1 MTGMSSR
8 QAASAVLMIRPAA
21 FGYNPETAASNRFQR
36 EDGGTA
42 AACAAA
48 GRAEFDRLCAALRAE
63 GVEVCVIEDTPMPPK
78 PDALFPN
85 NWISF
90 HDDGTVVLYPLQ
102 ASSRRA
108 ERRDDVVPQ
117 VVAQLGYPLRR
128 ILDLTQHEAHGRFL
142 EGTGS
147 LVLDHVE
154 RRAFACRSPRTD
166 ADLAT
171 QWARELGYELVL
183 FDARGPDGAPPYHT
197 NVMLWIGTQC
207 AGVCA
212 EAIAAADR
220 ARVLGALGGG
230 GRDVVPLGLDAV
242 AHFAGNMLELGTWD
256 EALGDATVLVMS
268 ARARAALDP
277 ATWARLR
284 AHVDDVL
291 AVPVPTIETCGGG
304 SVRCMLAE
312 VPAVRA

>member
-1 MTGMSSR
+1 MPGMSSR

-21 FGYNPETAASNRFQR
+21 FGYNAETAATNRFQR
-36 EDGGTA
+36 DDAGGATVQ
-42 AACAAA
+42 AAA

-63 GVEVCVIEDTPMPPK
+63 GVEVCVVEDTPQPPK
-78 PDALFPN
+78 RDALFPN

-90 HDDGTVVLYPLQ
+90 HADGTVVLYPLQ
-102 ASSRRA
+102 APSRRV

-128 ILDLTQHEAHGRFL
+128 ILDLTHHESHGRFL

-154 RRAFACRSPRTD
+154 QRAFACRSPRTD
-166 ADLAT
+166 AAVAA
-171 QWARELGYELVL
+171 QWARELDYELVL
-183 FDARGPDGAPPYHT
+183 FDARGPDGTPPYHT
-197 NVMLWIGTQC
+197 NVMLWIGTHC

-212 EAIAAADR
+212 EAIAAGDR
-220 ARVLGALGGG
+220 GRVLAALGSG
-230 GRDVVPLGLDAV
+230 GRDVVPLSLDAI

-268 ARARAALDP
+268 ARARAALDAP
-277 ATWARLR
+277 TWARLR
-284 AHVDDVL
+284 AHVDSAL
-291 AVPVPTIETCGGG
+291 AVPVPTVEICGGG

-312 VPAVRA
+312 VPTVRA